1 MHGILRMVAV
11 VLLIAMAAMPAA
23 QAMPFPAVQTPHPA
37 GCHSH
42 GPATPSPA
50 PASYQCCVTGHDAAI
65 PSVARALRPLVA
77 RFAASDGGED
87 LALAS
92 TFAAHFSSN
101 VVIASSPPGIAPLRI

>member
-1 MHGILRMVAV
+1 MHGIVRMVAV

-23 QAMPFPAVQTPHPA
+23 QAMPVPAVQTPHPA

-65 PSVARALRPLVA
+65 PSAARSPRPVVA
-77 RFAASDGGED
+77 RFAAWDGGES

-92 TFAAHFSSN
+92 TFSAHFSSN
-101 VVIASSPPGIAPLRI
+101 VVTSSSPPGIAPLRV